1 MRFVRQLYKEGL
13 RDRADM
19 CKTLILMLQN
29 KSAQENS
36 YYYFSDEATFYL
48 RELVNKYNVRYW
60 SEDNL
65 HATTETVMNSPKLN
79 VWCVISKTQLI
90 GPFFFEDDTVNGEN
104 YLSILQN
111 LFLPEVRRLH
121 VVRPIIFEQD
131 KAPPYFTI
139 DIRQ

>member
-36 YYYFSDEATFYL
+36 YYYFSDKATFYL
-48 RELVNKYNVRYW
+48 RELVNKYNVRYC

-65 HATTETVMNSPKLN
+65 HATTETVINSPKLN
-79 VWCVISKTQLI
+79 IWCVISKTQLI
-90 GPFFFEDDTVNGEN
+90 GPFFLKMMLLMEKIICQ
-104 YLSILQN
+104 YSRIS
-111 LFLPEVRRLH
+111 LFQKL
-121 VVRPIIFEQD
+121 
-131 KAPPYFTI
+131 
-139 DIRQ
+139 